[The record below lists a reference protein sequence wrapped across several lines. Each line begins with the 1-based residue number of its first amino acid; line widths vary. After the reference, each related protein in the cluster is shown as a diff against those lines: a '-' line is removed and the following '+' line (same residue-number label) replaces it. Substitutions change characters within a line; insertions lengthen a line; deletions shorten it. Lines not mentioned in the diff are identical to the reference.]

1 MSATVSATVS
11 ERNRSTTPV
20 ISPAPTTEEAVAI
33 VAAME
38 ALWPR
43 VVMSETSESTRS
55 TSWRFS
61 GRWWARP
68 HIQRRVRP

>member
-1 MSATVSATVS
+1 MSATVSAAVS
-11 ERNRSTTPV
+11 ERTPSTMPV

-43 VVMSETSESTRS
+43 VVVSQDSVSTRT

>member
-1 MSATVSATVS
+1 MSSAVS
-11 ERNRSTTPV
+11 ERTPSTTPV
-20 ISPAPTTEEAVAI
+20 VSPAPTTEEAVAI

-43 VVMSETSESTRS
+43 AVVSQDSVSTRT

>member
-1 MSATVSATVS
+1 MNP
-11 ERNRSTTPV
+11 ED
-20 ISPAPTTEEAVAI
+20 ISSRIEPMPTTEEAIAI

-38 ALWPR
+38 ALWPGP
-43 VVMSETSESTRS
+43 VMRANDEVIRT

-68 HIQRRVRP
+68 HIARRVRP

>member
-1 MSATVSATVS
+1 M
-11 ERNRSTTPV
+11 

-43 VVMSETSESTRS
+43 AVVAENSVSTRT

>member
-1 MSATVSATVS
+1 MKENDRAMSDDI
-11 ERNRSTTPV
+11 TPV
-20 ISPAPTTEEAVAI
+20 PTLEEAVAI
-33 VAAME
+33 SAAVE

-43 VVMSETSESTRS
+43 VVVASDTATNHRS